1 MNRIEKIKWFV
12 NNQIPCTKCCHS
24 SCGHS
29 SYCCGCPAYIK
40 WKTKFDEFNI
50 DDITYE
56 EAYNVSTVIS
66 LKKEIEKYMP
76 TISEEVKKAFNL

>member
-1 MNRIEKIKWFV
+1 ML
-12 NNQIPCTKCCHS
+12 NNQNPCTK
-24 SCGHS
+24 CGHS
-29 SYCCGCPAYIK
+29 SYCCGCPAYTK
-40 WKTKFDEFNI
+40 WKTTFNEFNI

-76 TISEEVKKAFNL
+76 NISEEVKKTFML